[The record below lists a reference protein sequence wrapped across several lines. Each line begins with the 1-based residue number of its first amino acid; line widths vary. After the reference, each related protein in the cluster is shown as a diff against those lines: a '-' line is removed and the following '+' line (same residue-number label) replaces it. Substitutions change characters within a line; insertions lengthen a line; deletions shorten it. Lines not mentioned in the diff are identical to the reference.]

1 MTATMLSITA
11 PKYTN
16 PDGYEL
22 TKVPKPAAAQPTDVL
37 IRVRAASVNPIDVK
51 KVDGM
56 MKMAIPDKFPYNI
69 GYDVAG
75 VVEEVGSGVTSFK
88 AGDEVY
94 VRLPESNR
102 GAWAEFA
109 VCPERF
115 IALKPK
121 NLSFGDAAS
130 LPLAALT
137 ALQAMRE
144 YKGSLEGKTI
154 FIPAGLGGTGA
165 YGLQIAKNIFK
176 AGKVI
181 TTVSTSKVPKVHELL
196 GESVVDQIIDYT
208 RDDPLKTI
216 PAGSVDFIFDT
227 TGQATEFMPLLVK
240 GSGMVV
246 SISTAPSGATLQNSS
261 IMDTPEKP
269 RLPIVAHVFLDATDQ
284 VRKLKAR
291 YYGVEYKYIFMDPN
305 GKDLALLK
313 DAAEEGKLR
322 PVVGLRVDLGDIGK
336 VREACW
342 QTYKGKGGL
351 GKTVLEVQQQDSREE

>member
-1 MTATMLSITA
+1 MVTKMLSITA

-22 TKVPKPAAAQPTDVL
+22 SELAKPAVSQPTDVL
-37 IRVRAASVNPIDVK
+37 IKVHAASINPVDVK
-51 KVDGM
+51 KADGV
-56 MKMAIPDKFPYNI
+56 MKMAIKDTFPYKI
-69 GYDVAG
+69 GYDAAG

-94 VRLPESNR
+94 VRLPESSR

-109 VCPERF
+109 MCPESF

-121 NLSFGDAAS
+121 NMSFGDAAS
-130 LPLAALT
+130 LPLAAMT
-137 ALQAMRE
+137 ALQALRE
-144 YKGSLEGKTI
+144 YKGSLEGKTV
-154 FIPAGLGGTGA
+154 FIPAGLSGTGA

-181 TTVSTSKVPKVHELL
+181 TTVSTSKVPKVPELL
-196 GESVVDQIIDYT
+196 GDNVVDQVIDYT
-208 RDDPLKTI
+208 KDDPVNTI

-240 GSGMVV
+240 GSGLVV

-261 IMDTPEKP
+261 VMNTPDKP
-269 RLPIVAHVFLDATDQ
+269 RLPIVARVFLDATDQ
-284 VRKLKAR
+284 LRKLRAR
-291 YYGVEYKYIFMDPN
+291 FYGVEYKYIFLDPN
-305 GKDLALLK
+305 GEDLALLK
-313 DAAEEGKLR
+313 DGAEQGKLR
-322 PVVGLRVDLGDIGK
+322 AVVGSRVDLKNIDK

-351 GKTVLEVQQQDSREE
+351 GKTVFEVKQDGQV

>member
-1 MTATMLSITA
+1 MAATMLSITA

-22 TKVPKPAAAQPTDVL
+22 STVAKPAVAQPTDVL
-37 IRVRAASVNPIDVK
+37 IKVHAASINPVDVK
-51 KVDGM
+51 KADGV
-56 MKMAIPDKFPYNI
+56 MKMAIQDEFPYNI
-69 GYDVAG
+69 GYDAAG

-94 VRLPESNR
+94 VRLPESAR

-109 VCPERF
+109 VCPESY

-121 NLSFGDAAS
+121 NMDFGDAAS
-130 LPLAALT
+130 LPLAAMT
-137 ALQAMRE
+137 ALQALRE

-154 FIPAGLGGTGA
+154 FIPAGLSGTGA
-165 YGLQIAKNIFK
+165 YGLQLAKNVFK

-181 TTVSTSKVPKVHELL
+181 TTVSTSKVPKVPELL
-196 GESVVDQIIDYT
+196 GENVVDQIIDYT
-208 RDDPLKTI
+208 KDDPIKTI
-216 PAGSVDFIFDT
+216 PAQSVDFIFDT

-240 GSGMVV
+240 GTGLVV
-246 SISTAPSGATLQNSS
+246 SIATTPSGATLQNSS
-261 IMDTPEKP
+261 VMNVPNRP
-269 RLPIVAHVFLDATDQ
+269 RLPIAARVFLDATDGL
-284 VRKLKAR
+284 RKLKAR
-291 YYGVEYKYIFMDPN
+291 FYG
-305 GKDLALLK
+305 

-322 PVVGLRVDLGDIGK
+322 PVVGLRVDLKNIDK

-351 GKTVLEVQQQDSREE
+351 GKTVFEVKQDTPEQE